1 MSKQFNQQNKI
12 VVGATG
18 SFTLAAPYSSLIS
31 VFDIYTCKSVRTM
44 DEFVSN
50 GDDPWELFYKQH
62 EASVPNW
69 KAIYLYQLEENTPIV
84 GLESDSGKW
93 VYVPLPYI
101 NTSPKVDGYVYQS
114 FALNISL
121 PPMPT
126 GTESD
131 NILLDDIKSSIKEII
146 LSKVGVAVEV
156 NMTATS
162 RPLLVDSASHMG
174 VVASRN
180 SLPNANLSKDY
191 RITILE
197 KELQR
202 LTNEFNVLKDHIVST
217 Q

>member
-12 VVGATG
+12 VVWDTG
-18 SFTLAAPYSSLIS
+18 SCTLAAPYSSLIS

-50 GDDPWELFYKQH
+50 GEDPWEMFYKQH
-62 EASVPNW
+62 ESAVPNW
-69 KAIYLYQLEENTPIV
+69 RAIYLYQLEESTPIV

-101 NTSPKVDGYVYQS
+101 NTSPKVDGYVYQA
-114 FALNISL
+114 FALSIDL

-131 NILLDDIKSSIKEII
+131 NMLLDDIKEGIKEVV
-146 LSKVGVAVEV
+146 LSKVGVDVTV
-156 NMTATS
+156 NMIATS
-162 RPLLVDSASHMG
+162 RPLLVDTAAHMG
-174 VVASRN
+174 VVTSRN
-180 SLPNANLSKDY
+180 TLPNANLSKDY
-191 RITILE
+191 RIALLE
-197 KELQR
+197 NELQK
-202 LTNEFNVLKDHIVST
+202 LTAEFNVLKQYVIDN

>member
-50 GDDPWELFYKQH
+50 DEDPWEMFYKQH
-62 EASVPNW
+62 EAAVPNW
-69 KAIYLYQLEENTPIV
+69 RAIYLYQLEENTPIV

-101 NTSPKVDGYVYQS
+101 NTSPKVDGYVYQA
-114 FALNISL
+114 FALSIDL

-131 NILLDDIKSSIKEII
+131 NILLEDIKEGIKEVV
-146 LSKVGVAVEV
+146 LSKVGVDVTV
-156 NMTATS
+156 NMIATS
-162 RPLLVDSASHMG
+162 RPLLVDTASHMG
-174 VVASRN
+174 VIASRN
-180 SLPNANLSKDY
+180 TLPNANLSKDY
-191 RITILE
+191 RISLLE
-197 KELQR
+197 YELQK
-202 LTNEFNVLKDHIVST
+202 LTAEFNVLKQHVIDN